1 MLSYLTQTKN
11 YNNSSTSKIIILSST
26 GKYHTLY
33 INKLENI
40 YKNKSFFSTKTPF
53 ILIEISKKK
62 TKPFTMHK

>member
-40 YKNKSFFSTKTPF
+40 YKNKSFFFNKNTIYF
-53 ILIEISKKK
+53 NRNIKKK
-62 TKPFTMHK
+62 NQTIYHA